1 MDLPPTSPLP
11 SLFVSHGSPLLAVED
26 SPTGR
31 FLDRLGERL
40 PRPRAIVVASAHF
53 THAHPTVTATPS
65 PETIHDFG
73 GFPEALYRIQYPAS
87 GAPGLADQVATT
99 LRDAGFPVQ
108 VDGHHG
114 LDHGVWVP
122 LRRMYPDAG
131 IPVIAL
137 SVDPSQTAEWHYRLG
152 HALSPLRRQG
162 VLVVGS
168 GGFSHNLR
176 ALDWQHAHA
185 APYPWVTAFTD
196 ALRDRLLAGDI
207 AGALDWTALPEAH
220 RNHPT
225 TEHLFPL
232 YVALGAGGAGARDGC
247 STATW
252 KWVAWRWMHSP
263 STPSDQHGSPRSH
276 GGASPNS
283 SIRNSVKARTRGGT
297 RRRCGITALIAVVA
311 NG

>member
-1 MDLPPTSPLP
+1 
-11 SLFVSHGSPLLAVED
+11 
-26 SPTGR
+26 
-31 FLDRLGERL
+31 
-40 PRPRAIVVASAHF
+40 
-53 THAHPTVTATPS
+53 
-65 PETIHDFG
+65 
-73 GFPEALYRIQYPAS
+73 
-87 GAPGLADQVATT
+87 VATV
-99 LRDAGFPVQ
+99 LRDAGFPAQ
-108 VDGHHG
+108 VNGHHG

-152 HALSPLRRQG
+152 RALAPLRDQG

-232 YVALGAGGAGARDGC
+232 YVALGAGGAGARGRLLHRY
-247 STATW
+247 
-252 KWVAWRWMHSP
+252 VEM
-263 STPSDQHGSPRSH
+263 
-276 GGASPNS
+276 GGL
-283 SIRNSVKARTRGGT
+283 
-297 RRRCGITALIAVVA
+297 ALDAFAFDAV
-311 NG
+311 